1 MNCTHIASKCIYIQ
15 LNCTHKTID
24 LKGYFSKLIQKMI
37 MFKTRIKLWLIQF
50 RNVMKKDG
58 NTKQL
63 TVLVDV
69 DELKDFQSVCRN
81 QDMNS
86 SQVIRMFIRD
96 YIKKYGKQESK
107 KWIN

>member
-1 MNCTHIASKCIYIQ
+1 MRCMAVLEKSSSHKIIPK

-24 LKGYFSKLIQKMI
+24 FKGF
-37 MFKTRIKLWLIQF
+37 
-50 RNVMKKDG
+50 MKKDG

-63 TVLVDV
+63 TVLVDI
-69 DELKDFQSVCRN
+69 DELKEFQSACRT

-86 SQVIRMFIRD
+86 SQVLRAFIRD

-107 KWIN
+107 K

>member
-1 MNCTHIASKCIYIQ
+1 
-15 LNCTHKTID
+15 
-24 LKGYFSKLIQKMI
+24 
-37 MFKTRIKLWLIQF
+37 
-50 RNVMKKDG
+50 MKKDG

-96 YIKKYGKQESK
+96 YIKKYGKKEGK

>member
-1 MNCTHIASKCIYIQ
+1 M
-15 LNCTHKTID
+15 
-24 LKGYFSKLIQKMI
+24 
-37 MFKTRIKLWLIQF
+37 IQF
-50 RNVMKKDG
+50 RNVMKKDT

-96 YIKKYGKQESK
+96 YIKNMEK
-107 KWIN
+107 KRALNEKIN

>member
-1 MNCTHIASKCIYIQ
+1 M
-15 LNCTHKTID
+15 
-24 LKGYFSKLIQKMI
+24 
-37 MFKTRIKLWLIQF
+37 IQF
-50 RNVMKKDG
+50 RNVMKKDT

-86 SQVIRMFIRD
+86 SQVIQMFIRD
-96 YIKKYGKQESK
+96 YIKKYGKKESTK
-107 KWIN
+107 

>member
-1 MNCTHIASKCIYIQ
+1 
-15 LNCTHKTID
+15 
-24 LKGYFSKLIQKMI
+24 
-37 MFKTRIKLWLIQF
+37 
-50 RNVMKKDG
+50 MKKDT

-69 DELKDFQSVCRN
+69 EELKDFQSVCRN

-96 YIKKYGKQESK
+96 YIKKNGKKRALNEK
-107 KWIN
+107 TN

>member
-1 MNCTHIASKCIYIQ
+1 M
-15 LNCTHKTID
+15 
-24 LKGYFSKLIQKMI
+24 
-37 MFKTRIKLWLIQF
+37 IQF

-96 YIKKYGKQESK
+96 YIKKYGKKRALNEK
-107 KWIN
+107 TN

>member
-1 MNCTHIASKCIYIQ
+1 
-15 LNCTHKTID
+15 
-24 LKGYFSKLIQKMI
+24 
-37 MFKTRIKLWLIQF
+37 
-50 RNVMKKDG
+50 MKKDT

-69 DELKDFQSVCRN
+69 EELKDFQSVCRN

-96 YIKKYGKQESK
+96 YIKKYGKKRAVNEK
-107 KWIN
+107 TK

>member
-1 MNCTHIASKCIYIQ
+1 
-15 LNCTHKTID
+15 
-24 LKGYFSKLIQKMI
+24 
-37 MFKTRIKLWLIQF
+37 
-50 RNVMKKDG
+50 MKKDT

-96 YIKKYGKQESK
+96 YIKNMEK
-107 KWIN
+107 KRALNEKIN

>member
-1 MNCTHIASKCIYIQ
+1 
-15 LNCTHKTID
+15 
-24 LKGYFSKLIQKMI
+24 
-37 MFKTRIKLWLIQF
+37 
-50 RNVMKKDG
+50 MKKDG

-63 TVLVDV
+63 TVLVDI
-69 DELKDFQSVCRN
+69 DELKEFQSACRT

-86 SQVIRMFIRD
+86 SPVVRTFIRD

>member
-1 MNCTHIASKCIYIQ
+1 M
-15 LNCTHKTID
+15 
-24 LKGYFSKLIQKMI
+24 
-37 MFKTRIKLWLIQF
+37 IQF
-50 RNVMKKDG
+50 RNVMKKDT

-69 DELKDFQSVCRN
+69 EELKDFQSVCRH

-96 YIKKYGKQESK
+96 YIKKYVK
-107 KWIN
+107 KEGTK

>member
-1 MNCTHIASKCIYIQ
+1 
-15 LNCTHKTID
+15 
-24 LKGYFSKLIQKMI
+24 
-37 MFKTRIKLWLIQF
+37 
-50 RNVMKKDG
+50 MKKDG

-69 DELKDFQSVCRN
+69 NELKDFQSACRT

-96 YIKKYGKQESK
+96 YIKKYGKKESTK
-107 KWIN
+107 

>member
-1 MNCTHIASKCIYIQ
+1 
-15 LNCTHKTID
+15 
-24 LKGYFSKLIQKMI
+24 
-37 MFKTRIKLWLIQF
+37 
-50 RNVMKKDG
+50 MKKDT

-69 DELKDFQSVCRN
+69 EELKEFQNVCKT

-86 SQVIRMFIRD
+86 SQAVRAFIRD
-96 YIKKYGKQESK
+96 YIKKYGKKEGK